1 MLSTAMNFRKES
13 KMRYVQIILGPPG
26 TGKTTTL
33 LRIVE
38 DALSRG
44 VPPERIAYLA
54 FTRKAANE
62 AKERAM
68 TQFGFDEKRFPYFRT
83 LHSLAFK
90 ELGLQRDEVMTNLH
104 FRKLGK
110 ALGVEF
116 RGIYD
121 EELGIHTGDGLGD
134 KCSRIDSLARV
145 GLRGLEDQYNI
156 TGTSDLTFHA
166 VKQYTECLARYK
178 KENGLLDFTDML
190 EQYDSKLPVDIC
202 IFDEAQDLSSLQYR
216 MAILAATDA
225 QEVYIAGD
233 DDQAIFGW
241 AGADVN
247 KFLSLK
253 GETSIL
259 PQSYRVP
266 RSVHRVSLGI
276 LSRIKHRYVKPWSP
290 KTSEGSV
297 EHISEEQQ
305 IDFSGEGTWM
315 CLARSKYM
323 LNRFQQAVRQQ
334 GYSYSYNGKPSLESS
349 ETRAILSWEAIRKG
363 KHISLYEAKNMVQ
376 FFGFN
381 VSLEK
386 KDKYGI
392 TDLGLPAAAAE
403 HDWMAML
410 RGIAPDEREYLRS
423 CLRNGEKFSGR
434 PRISISTIHQS
445 KGGEADNVVLLT
457 DMGRLSFENSHSDE
471 ENRVWYVAATRTREN
486 LFIVRPR
493 GLRHYVM

>member
-1 MLSTAMNFRKES
+1 
-13 KMRYVQIILGPPG
+13 MRFVQVILGPPG

-33 LRIVE
+33 LKIVE
-38 DALSRG
+38 DALTRG
-44 VPPERIAYLA
+44 LPPERIAYLA

-68 TQFGFDEKRFPYFRT
+68 IQFGFDEVRFPYFRT

-90 ELGLQRDEVMTNLH
+90 ELGLQRDEVMTNSH
-104 FRKLGK
+104 YRKLGK

-121 EELGIHTGDGLGD
+121 EELGIHSGDGLGD
-134 KCSRIDSLARV
+134 KCSRVESLARV
-145 GLRGLEDQYNI
+145 GLRDIETQYNI
-156 TGTSDLTFHA
+156 TATRDLTLHA
-166 VKQYTECLARYK
+166 VKQYSNSLQIYK
-178 KENGLLDFTDML
+178 SENGLLDFTDML
-190 EQYDSKLPVDIC
+190 EKYQSPLPVDIC

-225 QEVYIAGD
+225 KEVYIAGD

-247 KFLSLK
+247 KFLSLR

-266 RSVHRVSLGI
+266 RSVHKVSLGI
-276 LSRIKHRYVKPWSP
+276 LSRIKKRYKKPWSP
-290 KTSEGSV
+290 KTSAGSV
-297 EHISEEQQ
+297 EYISEEQQ
-305 IDFSGEGTWM
+305 IDFGGEGTWM

-323 LNRFQQAVRQQ
+323 LNRFRQAVRQQ
-334 GYSYSYNGKPSLESS
+334 GYSYSYNGKNSLESE
-349 ETRAILSWEAIRKG
+349 ETRAILSWEKMRRGDGIT
-363 KHISLYEAKNMVQ
+363 IYEAKNLIQ
-376 FFGFN
+376 FLPFN
-381 VSLEK
+381 VTLDK
-386 KDKYGI
+386 KDKYSI
-392 TDLGLPAAAAE
+392 TDIGLPEAAAE
-403 HDWMAML
+403 FDWMKIL

-423 CLRNGEKFSGR
+423 CLRNGEKFSDN
-434 PRISISTIHQS
+434 PRILISTIHQS

-457 DMGRLSFENSHSDE
+457 DMGRLSWENSHADE

-493 GLRHYVM
+493 GIRHYVI